1 MCIDA
6 NYIPPHTTEQ
16 YSILNIYDWLC
27 ACAANE
33 RSCTRSCTNP
43 KSHSHVQQHITFEFA
58 NEILALNMR
67 LIHSSLILR
76 SNFCLKAVIKTK
88 AWYGAVETSP
98 SLPLRL
104 HTDVSKHPSRQTWS
118 LESPAEIRMPREQA
132 VYQNAFSGPHPSE
145 TASGSEDT
153 SVLKTFIHTHP
164 HPHGL
169 IIRFYC
175 RDLTYLQQSV
185 VRHPLHHAASAPTT
199 GEYSLLSGFIYA
211 VTTKEKTLRK
221 VCMCLDKYIHKD

>member
-1 MCIDA
+1 
-6 NYIPPHTTEQ
+6 
-16 YSILNIYDWLC
+16 
-27 ACAANE
+27 
-33 RSCTRSCTNP
+33 
-43 KSHSHVQQHITFEFA
+43 
-58 NEILALNMR
+58 MR

-175 RDLTYLQQSV
+175 RDLTYSRVWYATHSTMPPVRLQQGSTV
-185 VRHPLHHAASAPTT
+185 FCLVLSTQ
-199 GEYSLLSGFIYA
+199 SLQRRKPSEKYACALINISTKIKGLQITQYGLRKGFIHKYLA
-211 VTTKEKTLRK
+211 IIVKSTAG
-221 VCMCLDKYIHKD
+221 CMPLDCIGNVNFCFSLYCSVHS